1 MVLPIKSADEL
12 YDAIETALQ
21 DINEPQTCA
30 SLMDV
35 PNVRSA
41 ALERFGADVQS
52 ATNKLSDRLSFM
64 WRRGVLDRF
73 PAPPSRSQAR
83 WAYALSG
90 TFENYDTPIK
100 YKKKDVPLGDHAMRI
115 TEKDGE
121 VILDF
126 QQFTISIRPKT

>member
-1 MVLPIKSADEL
+1 
-12 YDAIETALQ
+12 
-21 DINEPQTCA
+21 
-30 SLMDV
+30 
-35 PNVRSA
+35 
-41 ALERFGADVQS
+41 
-52 ATNKLSDRLSFM
+52 M

-73 PAPPSRSQAR
+73 SAPPSRSQAR

-90 TFENYDTPIK
+90 EFKDFDTPIK
-100 YKKKDVPLGDHAMRI
+100 FVPKKEALGKHALRI